1 MSITLSPPAI
11 AAAIP
16 TIPAL
21 LGYRPQDG
29 QLTVLHMA
37 AEPDTSSWRVVGC
50 HATQPGSPDH
60 ELPTTLAAM
69 DAEANRL
76 GLHLHGRLAVTWS
89 QHAPTPELTSTA
101 EQHDYTIV
109 QARRGADQSVQWR
122 YPGIIADP
130 WRATDG
136 HSPLMAELVRAGV
149 NTQPTAT
156 WYDRLIS
163 QWAPNEQWAA
173 TVAGVDAQHPII
185 PRQLACVTDGVA
197 LADQMWDVVVNGTDR
212 AAGGAAVIATCTGPL
227 WMRDLIMM
235 RAAKN
240 WRAAEDLFA
249 AAVSAADPD
258 QVAAVASA
266 AAFAAASH
274 GEVGLATRLTRLAA
288 TSNDQ
293 HSLTRLMNRWVAGSA
308 DPSIIRSLV
317 ATMTTAEIVHPAL
330 TNTTSQTP
338 AAVAAANQ
346 PKPGRGL

>member
-1 MSITLSPPAI
+1 MSVTLSPPAI

-21 LGYRPQDG
+21 LGYGPQEG

-37 AEPDTSSWRVVGC
+37 AEPDTSNWRIVGC

-60 ELPTTLAAM
+60 ELPTALAAM

-89 QHAPTPELTSTA
+89 RDEPAPELTSTA

-109 QARRGADQSVQWR
+109 QASYGADKSVQWR

-136 HSPLMAELVRAGV
+136 HGPLMAELVRAGV

-173 TVAGVDAQHPII
+173 TVAGVDEQHPVI
-185 PRQLACVTDGVA
+185 PGQLASLNDGVA
-197 LADQMWDVVVNGTDR
+197 LADQMWDVVNGTDR
-212 AAGGAAVIATCTGPL
+212 AAAGAAVIATCTGPL

-240 WRAAEDLFA
+240 WRAAEDPFA
-249 AAVSAADPD
+249 AAVSAADPH

-288 TSNDQ
+288 TSNGQ
-293 HSLTRLMNRWVAGSA
+293 HSLTRLMNRWVSGSA

-317 ATMTTAEIVHPAL
+317 ATMSPAEIIHPAL
-330 TNTTSQTP
+330 TTMTGQTP
-338 AAVAAANQ
+338 PAAAANE